1 MADLYSGDFLRMLR
15 NEIIIDWI
23 IRALRLETRSHNG
36 IIRFQCP
43 LCHRFHTATNPK
55 TNLGRCFDC
64 ERNFNPID
72 LVMATTQC
80 SFVEAVEFL
89 KKHIDKATAKG

>member
-1 MADLYSGDFLRMLR
+1 MANLYSGNFLRKLR
-15 NEIIIDWI
+15 NELIIDHI
-23 IRALRLETRSHNG
+23 IEILKLEIRSSNK

-64 ERNFNPID
+64 KTNYNPID
-72 LVMATTQC
+72 LVMAATQS
-80 SFVEAVEFL
+80 SFVEAVYFL
-89 KKHIDKATAKG
+89 KKHIKETTK

>member
-1 MADLYSGDFLRMLR
+1 MANLYSGNFLRMLR
-15 NEIIIDWI
+15 NEFIIDRVI
-23 IRALRLETRSHNG
+23 SILRLETRYSNG

-64 ERNFNPID
+64 RTNFNPID
-72 LVMATTQC
+72 LVMAATRC
-80 SFVEAVEFL
+80 SFVETVDFL
-89 KKHIDKATAKG
+89 KKHRNEATKTN

>member
-1 MADLYSGDFLRMLR
+1 MANLYTGNFLRMLR
-15 NEIIIDWI
+15 NDCIIDLVI
-23 IRALRLETRSHNG
+23 SILRLETRFRNK

-64 ERNFNPID
+64 KTNYNPID
-72 LVMATTQC
+72 LVMAATQS
-80 SFVEAVEFL
+80 SFVEAVDFL
-89 KKHIDKATAKG
+89 KKHIKETTK